1 MARMSSPWRALR
13 PALLAGAAAV
23 AWLTLSPAAASADT
37 APDSSSLL
45 GSVTGSISSLTHDL
59 AETVSLSPTGSPAG
73 PAATPGLVQPSLTQV
88 SGLADNLIA
97 AVPVVNQAVPSG
109 TVSVVT
115 APLVEVAD
123 AVTAGVVQVV
133 VVPATDAVP
142 ILEPALQPVSD
153 ILTGAVPLPA
163 SATEPV
169 QTDLPAVLAP
179 APASSQ
185 SADLQAAT
193 VALETAPGPDPAAE
207 VSPTKGT
214 ADGNASLVTAGAAV
228 LANTSILQ
236 PAVSDLAVPASEQP
250 LTADP
255 SPVPAHVPAAPAS
268 GTGSSGTSSGPS
280 GAAAWLSPFDFGL
293 ERPGDV
299 LAVTSSEHAPAPVSF
314 DPGSSPD

>member
-1 MARMSSPWRALR
+1 
-13 PALLAGAAAV
+13 
-23 AWLTLSPAAASADT
+23 
-37 APDSSSLL
+37 
-45 GSVTGSISSLTHDL
+45 LTHDL
-59 AETVSLSPTGSPAG
+59 AETVSPSPTGSPAG

-97 AVPVVNQAVPSG
+97 ALPVVNQAVPSG

-123 AVTAGVVQVV
+123 AVTADLVQVV

-179 APASSQ
+179 APAASQ
-185 SADLQAAT
+185 AADLQAAT
-193 VALETAPGPDPAAE
+193 VALETAPEPDPAAA
-207 VSPTKGT
+207 VSPTDGT
-214 ADGNASLVTAGAAV
+214 SDGNASLVTAGAAV
-228 LANTSILQ
+228 LVNDTSTLQ
-236 PAVSDLAVPASEQP
+236 AAVSDLAAPASEQP

-255 SPVPAHVPAAPAS
+255 SPVPAQVPAAPAS

-293 ERPGDV
+293 EPSGAV
-299 LAVTSSEHAPAPVSF
+299 LAGKTSEHAPAPVSF

>member
-1 MARMSSPWRALR
+1 M
-13 PALLAGAAAV
+13 
-23 AWLTLSPAAASADT
+23 
-37 APDSSSLL
+37 
-45 GSVTGSISSLTHDL
+45 
-59 AETVSLSPTGSPAG
+59 
-73 PAATPGLVQPSLTQV
+73 
-88 SGLADNLIA
+88 
-97 AVPVVNQAVPSG
+97 
-109 TVSVVT
+109 
-115 APLVEVAD
+115 
-123 AVTAGVVQVV
+123 
-133 VVPATDAVP
+133 
-142 ILEPALQPVSD
+142 
-153 ILTGAVPLPA
+153 
-163 SATEPV
+163 
-169 QTDLPAVLAP
+169 
-179 APASSQ
+179 
-185 SADLQAAT
+185 QAAT
-193 VALETAPGPDPAAE
+193 LALETGPGPDPAAE